1 MQLQH
6 SAAAMAAG
14 NINWPSITTTMKDEI
29 GTCSGDPTKK
39 LKILPES
46 KADHGKSIAKGC
58 N

>member
-1 MQLQH
+1 MNIIN
-6 SAAAMAAG
+6 AAAG

-39 LKILPES
+39 LKILPKS